1 LEKGKIID
9 HNSYVDEALKTLGN
23 ELEEE
28 NPKFG
33 CQGLILAHENS
44 HPILIKA
51 STTFL
56 KVISL

>member
-33 CQGLILAHENS
+33 CQGLILVNENS

-51 STTFL
+51 STTF
-56 KVISL
+56 